1 MRHPRQPVKEKRI
14 NDIAKFTTK
23 SSKFPAQANTDSVGQ
38 DNNMNKQFMRV
49 RVMDPTIS
57 TFFHPWPMQKV
68 VHTGSHICFYEMNH
82 VDEIPAT
89 PWLSSRQA
97 AS

>member
-1 MRHPRQPVKEKRI
+1 MKEKRI
-14 NDIAKFTTK
+14 NDTAKFTTK

-89 PWLSSRQA
+89 P
-97 AS
+97 